1 MPGSVVLHAEESK
14 DALLRI
20 GVIRVGVFW
29 WESWRLC
36 SLVLLLLPLFLLAF
50 SGPGFSVF
58 ITDGVLCRWVYVE
71 LSWKVSIWA
80 ASNNSG
86 LPGRHKG
93 NRNVLVCPCL
103 CMCVL
108 KKTHVCKCTYI
119 IHMYTRYSRVRA
131 PFKWE
136 WPQLERRSS
145 SCWRT
150 NPHALGALIA
160 VLQDGERLSS
170 RPPSDDSCHG
180 GGWMWRIHLQ
190 AAGSWEGC
198 GAQNNSR
205 MRSCQRGVWVD
216 KYNHAALSFQG
227 NYS

>member
-1 MPGSVVLHAEESK
+1 M
-14 DALLRI
+14 
-20 GVIRVGVFW
+20 
-29 WESWRLC
+29 
-36 SLVLLLLPLFLLAF
+36 
-50 SGPGFSVF
+50 
-58 ITDGVLCRWVYVE
+58 
-71 LSWKVSIWA
+71 LSWVERCPSE
-80 ASNNSG
+80 
-86 LPGRHKG
+86 LPVITAVFLDVIKETGMYLYAR
-93 NRNVLVCPCL
+93 VCV
-103 CMCVL
+103 CVCVK

-136 WPQLERRSS
+136 WPQLERRGS

-170 RPPSDDSCHG
+170 WPPSDDSCHG